1 MREKKDKKQRS
12 SLPTQ
17 MNLVIRI
24 VAGIYL
30 LYLAYSIYGNVGEAE
45 DVGRVVFPLAMLL
58 FVAIGVVI
66 IVFSLRAMQR
76 GEYVGGAR
84 DTGQGTEQKTS
95 PEEGKTEPD
104 RIRFGEQKA
113 APEEGKTEPDRIR
126 FGEQKTS
133 PEEEKTEP
141 DRIRFGEQKTSLEE
155 KKAEPDRIRFGERE
169 AAPKEDREENAGKE

>member
-95 PEEGKTEPD
+95 PEE
-104 RIRFGEQKA
+104 
-113 APEEGKTEPDRIR
+113 
-126 FGEQKTS
+126 
-133 PEEEKTEP
+133 EKTEP